1 MLQEYLRGGDQTSG
15 FMYPR
20 LACCSSLI
28 KFLLLKLSCYLFII
42 VLTVLFSTFSNTLT
56 DYYCVMESLVCSS
69 RSVKVCIAIISFDK
83 LQSLSFPFHFFKIGK
98 FSTFIWIWDWLPSFC
113 TGVFDRIFFCLI
125 FHSGVERF
133 KQQFAHLEEPKVKGE
148 RSSTLQR
155 QHVSLPRYK
164 AEEIITSTLISCACS

>member
-98 FSTFIWIWDWLPSFC
+98 FSTFIWI
-113 TGVFDRIFFCLI
+113 
-125 FHSGVERF
+125 
-133 KQQFAHLEEPKVKGE
+133 
-148 RSSTLQR
+148 
-155 QHVSLPRYK
+155 
-164 AEEIITSTLISCACS
+164 